1 MRAIIYSLV
10 ISIFLIMSCK
20 PLFKKH
26 QTAIR
31 YNNQYYV
38 YKIDSINNYY
48 LVYAEK
54 NDSLFKIISEK
65 TGNENCKI
73 IKKKE
78 YYSFELTSFRDNPP
92 KLNGVSL
99 IPINYLDVK
108 CFMFNDS
115 TEICFERKIHD
126 FHFTKNLK
134 GLCYIENPE

>member
-1 MRAIIYSLV
+1 MKAIKINLV
-10 ISIFLIMSCK
+10 IL
-20 PLFKKH
+20 LFFITGCIPFFYKHKKNINYQH
-26 QTAIR
+26 
-31 YNNQYYV
+31 QYYV

-48 LVYAEK
+48 LVYAKK

-65 TGNENCKI
+65 TVTKSCTI
-73 IKKKE
+73 IKEKK
-78 YYSFELTSFRDNPP
+78 YYSFELVSFRDNPP

-99 IPINYLDVK
+99 SPFNYLEVK

-134 GLCYIENPE
+134 GLCYIENSK